1 MALNRY
7 LYPQKGTNIVQQVVL
22 STRVSIDSATGNV
35 TGIVAGRGL
44 TVQHIA
50 GGLYVVTLDN
60 SSSVS
65 QVIDATA
72 NVTATPYGSGNHVLM
87 APITVST
94 TGASFQ
100 AFQPN
105 TGATGIINVAGAQLS
120 ITLTCTLSSV
130 PA

>member
-22 STRVSIDSATGNV
+22 ATRVSIDSANGNV

-44 TVQHIA
+44 TVQHVA
-50 GGLYVVTLDN
+50 GGLYVVTIDN
-60 SSSVS
+60 ASSVS

-72 NVTATPYGSGNHVLM
+72 TVTATPYGSGNHVLLT
-87 APITVST
+87 PTTVST

-105 TGATGIINVAGAQLS
+105 TGAPGFINVAGAQLS
-120 ITLTCTLSSV
+120 ITLMCTISSV